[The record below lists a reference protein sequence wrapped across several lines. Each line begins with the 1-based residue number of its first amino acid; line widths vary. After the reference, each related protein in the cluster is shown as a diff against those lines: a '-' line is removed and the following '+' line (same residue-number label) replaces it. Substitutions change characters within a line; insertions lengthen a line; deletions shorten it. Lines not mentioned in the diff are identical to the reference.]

1 MHLCCLEI
9 RRCYKDLTSSALE
22 KRSSLENLEK
32 EFGLR
37 SLLPECIVANVKS
50 KNLKKMIQQQLKK
63 CVALAESACM
73 FKFLDLLRTV
83 YRYDREKFQCD
94 LGVKTLKVLD
104 FTIEFNFQLLNLFT
118 DGLVH
123 SS

>member
-1 MHLCCLEI
+1 MFGGEQTRFDYLSHGSLTVEPELAVHLCCLEI
-9 RRCYKDLTSSALE
+9 RRVFKDLSPSALE

-37 SLLPECIVANVKS
+37 SLLPECIVANIKS

-63 CVALAESACM
+63 CVALAEAACM

-94 LGVKTLKVLD
+94 LGVKR
-104 FTIEFNFQLLNLFT
+104 I
-118 DGLVH
+118 
-123 SS
+123 